1 MKHTLRARILLA
13 GLLVLVI
20 PLILVG
26 VVAVYEANSSIT
38 TMAQSDLTNTATGLA
53 LDVQTLMSE
62 QLVTA
67 GAIAASSSV
76 SAAAVA
82 VDRDAPGSQTLAAI
96 AQNEIDR
103 VKAQNGD
110 RFDALVLIGADGT
123 CFASTDGGA
132 IVGKDLSQRPYFK
145 KAMQGE
151 ANVGE
156 VIVSLATGN
165 KVIIAAYPI
174 VDPRGDVVGVV
185 SVGLDRTKALA
196 PLEQIEIGDSGYA
209 YIVDGSG
216 LYLQHPLA
224 QNILKVNVTQI
235 KGMESVAQAVASKQ
249 EGVVTYTLDGV
260 KKLASV
266 QSVPVTGW
274 FVVATVPES
283 ELYAPATLTRNVII
297 LIAVLSI
304 AVGALVFYLFARSV
318 TRPLQ
323 KLIVAADGIA
333 AGDLRVE
340 VPAEQHVAEMS
351 SLAGAFNGMVGS
363 LREKTAVAER
373 ISGGDLTVQGVRSS
387 DADTLGGAFDA
398 MVGVLRGQI
407 QEIQEGVA
415 VLSSSGS
422 EIMASV
428 AQLTS
433 SVAQTST
440 AVSETT
446 TTAEEVKQTTDLSAE
461 KAQHVS
467 ELGRRSLEISRAGQR
482 SIEDTIAGMDRIRE
496 QVGTISDMVVRLSEQ
511 SQAIGEIIA
520 SVNDLAEQSNLLAV
534 NAAIEAAKAG
544 EQGKGFGVVAQEI
557 RTLASQ
563 SKQATAQVRT
573 ILLDIQ
579 KAISSAVMVTEQGG
593 KAVEE
598 GVLLSKQAGEAIDVL
613 TESVAEAT
621 EAAVQIAAS
630 SAQQL
635 IGMDQVVSAMENI
648 REAAVQMS
656 AGTQQ
661 TEKSVHDLQG
671 VSRRLREITEF
682 YRV

>member
-13 GLLVLVI
+13 GLLVLVV

-266 QSVPVTGW
+266 HSVPVTGW

-467 ELGRRSLEISRAGQR
+467 ELGRRSLEISQAGQR

-496 QVGTISDMVVRLSEQ
+496 QVETISDMVVRLSEQ

>member
-165 KVIIAAYPI
+165 KVIIAAHPI

-266 QSVPVTGW
+266 HSVPVTGW

-496 QVGTISDMVVRLSEQ
+496 QVETISDMVVRLSEQ

>member
-467 ELGRRSLEISRAGQR
+467 ELGRRSLEISQAGQR

-496 QVGTISDMVVRLSEQ
+496 QVETISDMVVRLSEQ